1 MTETH
6 YIVDILV
13 LLATA
18 VIAVPL
24 FQRLGLGAVLGF
36 LVGGALIGPWGLGY
50 IVAVDEIDGLPVIA
64 MEYLEGRPLSNLPSP

>member
-6 YIVDILV
+6 FIVDILV
-13 LLATA
+13 LLAAA

-36 LVGGALIGPWGLGY
+36 LVSGALIGPLGAGLYHRG
-50 IVAVDEIDGLPVIA
+50 G
-64 MEYLEGRPLSNLPSP
+64 